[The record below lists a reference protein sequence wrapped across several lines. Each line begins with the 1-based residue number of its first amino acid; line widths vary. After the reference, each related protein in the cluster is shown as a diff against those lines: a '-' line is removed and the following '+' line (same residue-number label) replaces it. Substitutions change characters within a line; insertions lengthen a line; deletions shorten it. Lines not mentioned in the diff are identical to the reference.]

1 MKIGVIHLGRR
12 GSGGPISIEL
22 ATHLSKKTK
31 VFAFISEYSECIT
44 AWEQTDLPLEKVR
57 TYRSTIQAFISYLNN
72 VRFRMISKQIRCY
85 KPDVLLFPMF
95 FTWNPFLQRHL
106 QDIPAVIAIHDPIPH
121 PGLSGFVF
129 RYLEDWSIQLA
140 DRYLLFSRIFES
152 DLHKRGAQPEAIDYV
167 PTGALSYYQRY
178 SSSEG
183 KCQSNITNLLFL
195 GRITAYKGLDVL
207 LDAYGEV
214 SKRHPVRLS
223 IIGEGNLRPY
233 ETALSELVNLEIVN
247 HWIKDVEIDN
257 YLRNADIVLLPYTQT
272 SQSGVLDLAAAYGRP
287 VIATKVGGIPEQIK
301 DGETGLL
308 IDSDSTAQLV
318 NAIEQLLLDPEYASR
333 LGNNLQKDYAEN
345 RNWDTIAEI
354 VLNACQKA
362 VNGRNLSKK

>member
-1 MKIGVIHLGRR
+1 
-12 GSGGPISIEL
+12 
-22 ATHLSKKTK
+22 
-31 VFAFISEYSECIT
+31 
-44 AWEQTDLPLEKVR
+44 
-57 TYRSTIQAFISYLNN
+57 
-72 VRFRMISKQIRCY
+72 
-85 KPDVLLFPMF
+85 
-95 FTWNPFLQRHL
+95 
-106 QDIPAVIAIHDPIPH
+106 
-121 PGLSGFVF
+121 
-129 RYLEDWSIQLA
+129 
-140 DRYLLFSRIFES
+140 
-152 DLHKRGAQPEAIDYV
+152 QPEMIDYV
-167 PTGALSYYQRY
+167 PTGVLSYYQRY

-257 YLRNADIVLLPYTQT
+257 YLRNADIVLLPYTQA

-301 DGETGLL
+301 DGKTGLL
-308 IDSDSTAQLV
+308 IEPGSTAQLV
-318 NAIEQLLLDPEYASR
+318 NAIERLVVDPEYASR
-333 LGNNLQKDYAEN
+333 LGKNLQKDYAEN
-345 RNWDTIAEI
+345 RSWDTIAEI